1 MKIITAIGNYLWN
14 SIKCIG
20 AIPWTIATRL
30 IRRLFLLIY
39 HVLSGPYFFVVGL
52 IRGFTILFN
61 QPKLW
66 ANWFGKSLLS
76 ILVWIGRVVSKAL
89 DVVLLGEILDLVFQ
103 LVKPNSRTL
112 TEVEASEA
120 QKVFGKG
127 ISYWQVRIDEFS
139 LIAWLGARFAGSF
152 DMGVTTF
159 HTVNF
164 TRKIDARPGNGDM
177 IWLIH
182 ELAHISQME
191 YVGIQYLV
199 EALVAQN
206 TGGYH
211 YGGPDA
217 LVGKKLKD
225 FNREQQAEIAAHYYQ
240 DVLYGNI
247 SPDSFLPLIE
257 EFRNNKNIWLIDR
270 E

>member
-1 MKIITAIGNYLWN
+1 MKTITIIGNYLWN
-14 SIKCIG
+14 IIKSIG

-39 HVLSGPYFFVVGL
+39 HVLSGPVLFF
-52 IRGFTILFN
+52 IGFYHGIMLLFK
-61 QPKLW
+61 QPKQW
-66 ANWFGKSLLS
+66 TSWFGKSLLL
-76 ILVWIGRVVSKAL
+76 ILAWIGRVVSKIL
-89 DVVLLGEILDLVFQ
+89 DVVLLGELLDLVFQ
-103 LVKPNSRTL
+103 LVKPNSRVL
-112 TEVEASEA
+112 TELEVSEA

-127 ISYWQVRIDEFS
+127 ISYWQMRIDELS

-164 TRKIDARPGNGDM
+164 TRKLDAKPGNGDM
-177 IWLIH
+177 TWLIH
-182 ELAHISQME
+182 ELAHVSQME

-211 YGGPDA
+211 YGGPSA

-225 FNREQQAEIAAHYYQ
+225 FNREQQSEIAANYYG
-240 DVLYGNI
+240 DVLYGNT

-257 EFRNNKNIWLIDR
+257 EFRNAKNIWLIDR
-270 E
+270 D